1 MLTPRAVCE
10 FPCPAIDRALSA
22 GRRLARLAG
31 PSCEAEAR
39 ALVDALEVVR
49 AENAQM
55 RAAHAEA
62 VERMTGG

>member
-31 PSCEAEAR
+31 PSCDAEAR
-39 ALVDALEVVR
+39 ALARRCER
-49 AENAQM
+49 PM
-55 RAAHAEA
+55 R
-62 VERMTGG
+62 RRWSG